1 MPEEGEQPRIRS
13 YRWPWWLAGFVL
25 LGMVLMYVWMLGAV
39 AEVKR
44 IREATDKMK
53 AQQGNNATASGN
65 ATGKQ

>member
-1 MPEEGEQPRIRS
+1 M
-13 YRWPWWLAGFVL
+13 A
-25 LGMVLMYVWMLGAV
+25 LMYVWMLGAV